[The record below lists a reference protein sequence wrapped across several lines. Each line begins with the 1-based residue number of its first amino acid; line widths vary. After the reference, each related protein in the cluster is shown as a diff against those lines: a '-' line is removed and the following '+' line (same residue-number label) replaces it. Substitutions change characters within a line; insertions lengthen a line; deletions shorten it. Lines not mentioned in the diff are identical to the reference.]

1 MQRKHPKDTTLNNL
15 RQNNKEPQK
24 YLYCIVG
31 PSASGKTTLVRDY
44 IKAFKSQENLVGE
57 IVSTTTRKM
66 RTGEVDG
73 VDYYFVPEEACKDL
87 SNFIEAATYCNEIYG
102 ITSDE
107 IQQKIKENTQT
118 FAVVSLD
125 GAIKL
130 KKYVKDAKMN
140 VKAVSVFIN
149 TPSGCLVDRM
159 IERGDSSEKIIERI
173 DNMIKNNELE
183 NGKFCNYVFSPTEQ
197 AVNSRFMSSLEFSY
211 LINSIR

>member
-1 MQRKHPKDTTLNNL
+1 MQKIHLKDTTSPL
-15 RQNNKEPQK
+15 RQTNKESQK

-44 IKAFKSQENLVGE
+44 IKAFTCQENSIGE

-73 VDYYFVPEEACKDL
+73 VDYYFVPEDTCKDL
-87 SNFIEAATYCNEIYG
+87 SNFIEVATYCNEIYG
-102 ITSDE
+102 ITRNE

-130 KKYVKDAKMN
+130 KKYVKDAKIN

-149 TPSGCLVDRM
+149 TPTEYLVDRM

-173 DNMIKNNELE
+173 NNMVKNNELE

-197 AVNSRFMSSLEFSY
+197 AVNSKYVSLLEFSR
-211 LINSIR
+211 LIDSIR